1 MMAPH
6 AREPGH
12 SWHFILADLALILF
26 LLTVRGM
33 AIEKAQP
40 ATARQQESAPPDIAI
55 APAQAIFRPV
65 PGGPAIAA
73 WLASQPQD
81 PRATLT
87 IFARYPPGGEAIAW
101 QDAGRLAREAGQGKV
116 AIRAIIARGS
126 EADLYA
132 SLAYDTV
139 QADQP

>member
-33 AIEKAQP
+33 AIEEAQP
-40 ATARQQESAPPDIAI
+40 ATARQQESAPPEIAI

-65 PGGPAIAA
+65 RGGPTIAA

-101 QDAGRLAREAGQGKV
+101 RDAGKLAREAEQGSV
-116 AIRAIIARGS
+116 GIRTILARGE

-132 SLAYDTV
+132 SLAFDAS
-139 QADQP
+139 QARPP